1 MSLADLTDK
10 DAIEQVYIRY
20 CEIVDSKRFD
30 EMDEVFTVDCVGD
43 YTQALGPG
51 VISPD
56 RASLIASMHA
66 NLGEGSHCGATHHNV
81 MNFRIAVAGDR
92 ATAKVNY
99 YAVHRG
105 CGGYDGA
112 LYSMWGQY
120 ADELVR
126 TADGWRVARR
136 IYTCQLTEGPAAVVS
151 GAGRAA

>member
-1 MSLADLTDK
+1 MSIADLIDK
-10 DAIEQVYIRY
+10 DAIQQVYVRY

-30 EMDEVFTVDCVGD
+30 EMSEVFTADCVGD

-66 NLGEGSHCGATHHNV
+66 NLGEDSNCGATHHNV
-81 MNFRIAVAGDR
+81 MNFRIEVDGDR
-92 ATAKVNY
+92 ASAKVNY

-105 CGGYDGA
+105 SGGYDGA

-126 TADGWRVARR
+126 TAAGWRVARR
-136 IYTCQLTEGPAAVVS
+136 VYSCQLTEGPAAVVS
-151 GAGRAA
+151 GATATA